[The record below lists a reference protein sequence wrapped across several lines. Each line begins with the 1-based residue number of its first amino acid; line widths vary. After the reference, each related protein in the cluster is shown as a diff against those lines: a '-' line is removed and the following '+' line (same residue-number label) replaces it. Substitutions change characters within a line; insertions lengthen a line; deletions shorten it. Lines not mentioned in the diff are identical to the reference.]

1 LLLFLF
7 RKVIKQVICNLNS
20 IYLVIIVV
28 ALAIIFDYINGFH
41 DTANAIATSISTKA
55 LTPKAAI
62 LIAASLNFL
71 GALSGTAVAAT
82 IGKGIVAP
90 EVVTSD
96 VLIAAL
102 IGAIF
107 WNLFTWY
114 FGIPSSSSHALIGGL
129 MGSVIGSFGIQQVK
143 WYGFGK
149 ILAGLI
155 LSPILGLIIGGVI
168 MIVLFWIFSGASP
181 AVINNKFRKLQI
193 LSACMASFA
202 HGSNDAQKT
211 MGIITLTLFSGGL
224 IGSFDVP
231 LWVKASCALAMAA
244 GTAFGGWK
252 IIRTMGGKIFRIE
265 PINGFAADF
274 TASAIIWGASLLG
287 VPVSTTH
294 VVSSSIMGVGA
305 AKRLTGVRWNIAR
318 QILIAWVVTI
328 PSSALVAAGIINLIK
343 LFA

>member
-1 LLLFLF
+1 MFSL
-7 RKVIKQVICNLNS
+7 
-20 IYLVIIVV
+20 YLVIAVV
-28 ALAIIFDYINGFH
+28 ALALVFDYINGFH

-55 LTPKAAI
+55 LSPRAAI
-62 LIAASLNFL
+62 LIAACLNFL

-90 EVVTSD
+90 EVVTSQ

-102 IGAIF
+102 IAAIF
-107 WNLFTWY
+107 WNLFTWF

-129 MGSVIGSFGIQQVK
+129 TGAVIGSFGISQVK

-155 LSPILGLIIGGVI
+155 LSPILGLIMGSLI
-168 MIVLFWIFSGASP
+168 MIMLFWIFSGASP
-181 AVINNKFRKLQI
+181 ARVNNSFRKLQI

-202 HGSNDAQKT
+202 HGSNDAQKS
-211 MGIITLTLFSGGL
+211 MGIITLTLLSGGL
-224 IGSFDVP
+224 ISTFAVP
-231 LWVKASCALAMAA
+231 LWVKVACAIAMAS

-274 TASAIIWGASLLG
+274 TASAIIWGASLMG
-287 VPVSTTH
+287 APVSTTH

-305 AKRLTGVRWNIAR
+305 AKRLKGVRWNIAR

-328 PSSALVAAGIINLIK
+328 PSSALVAMGISYL
-343 LFA
+343 LMVL

>member
-1 LLLFLF
+1 MD
-7 RKVIKQVICNLNS
+7 N
-20 IYLVIIVV
+20 IYLIIIVV
-28 ALAIIFDYINGFH
+28 ALALVFDYINGFH

-55 LTPKAAI
+55 LSPRNAI
-62 LIAASLNFL
+62 LIAACLNFL

-90 EVVTSD
+90 EVVTPD
-96 VLIAAL
+96 VLISAL

-107 WNLFTWY
+107 WNLFTWLY
-114 FGIPSSSSHALIGGL
+114 GIPSSSSHALIGGL
-129 MGSVIGSFGIQQVK
+129 TGAVIGSFGFQQVN
-143 WYGFGK
+143 WHGFGK

-155 LSPILGLIIGGVI
+155 LSPILGLILGSLI
-168 MIVLFWIFSGASP
+168 MILLFWLFSGSAP
-181 AVINNKFRKLQI
+181 ARVNNNFRKLQV

-202 HGSNDAQKT
+202 HGSNDAQKS
-211 MGIITLTLFSGGL
+211 MGIITLTLVSAGL
-224 IGSFDVP
+224 LTTFTVP
-231 LWVKASCALAMAA
+231 FWVKASCAIAMAS

-274 TASAIIWGASLLG
+274 SASAIIWGASLLG
-287 VPVSTTH
+287 APVSTTH

-305 AKRLTGVRWNIAR
+305 AKRLKGVRWNIAR

-328 PSSALVAAGIINLIK
+328 PSSALVAIGVNYLIK
-343 LFA
+343 FLI

>member
-1 LLLFLF
+1 MF
-7 RKVIKQVICNLNS
+7 S
-20 IYLVIIVV
+20 IYLVITVV
-28 ALAIIFDYINGFH
+28 ILALIFDYINGFH

-55 LTPKAAI
+55 LTPRVAI
-62 LIAASLNFL
+62 LIAACFNLL
-71 GALSGTAVAAT
+71 GSLSGTAVAAT
-82 IGKGIVAP
+82 IGNGIVAP
-90 EVVTSD
+90 EVVTPG

-102 IGAIF
+102 ISAIF

-129 MGSVIGSFGIQQVK
+129 TGSVIGSFGIQQVK
-143 WYGFGK
+143 WYGFGR

-155 LSPILGLIIGGVI
+155 LSPILGLIIGSII
-168 MIVLFWIFSGASP
+168 MILLFWIFSGSSP
-181 AVINNKFRKLQI
+181 ARVNKNFRKMQI
-193 LSACMASFA
+193 LSACTASFA

-211 MGIITLTLFSGGL
+211 MGIITMTLVSGGL
-224 IGSFDVP
+224 IGSFAVP
-231 LWVKASCALAMAA
+231 FWVKVCCALAMAS

-265 PINGFAADF
+265 PINGFAADI

-287 VPVSTTH
+287 APVSTTH

-305 AKRLTGVRWNIAR
+305 AKRLKGVRWNIAS

-328 PSSALVAAGIINLIK
+328 PSSALVAIGIIYFIR
-343 LFA
+343 LFT